1 MAETPSKLDF
11 IKVYDWLVCN
21 IDKEGLMRENERI
34 DMAAT
39 EAYKPLPGDLKRV
52 GEWRHVRKEG
62 AIATWARI
70 LRLSYFAL
78 AIAIFIGNAYA
89 GSGENMAEIDT
100 CKQAVIAKPD
110 DPEAHFKLGNAYAK
124 SGMYTEAIEAYKQAI
139 RIEPD
144 YADAHCKLGA
154 VYAKSGMY
162 TEAIEAFKQAIRIKP
177 DYVGAHLG
185 LGISYDESGMHQE
198 AIAAYKQ
205 AIRIEPDFA
214 GAHNNLGA
222 AYAESGMYREA
233 IEAFIQAIRIKPDDV
248 GAHFGLGA
256 ACLILNERGS
266 ALEQYKI
273 LKDLDAEAANKLF
286 DLIYK

>member
-110 DPEAHFKLGNAYAK
+110 DPEAHFKLGNA
-124 SGMYTEAIEAYKQAI
+124 
-139 RIEPD
+139 
-144 YADAHCKLGA
+144 
-154 VYAKSGMY
+154 YAKSGMY